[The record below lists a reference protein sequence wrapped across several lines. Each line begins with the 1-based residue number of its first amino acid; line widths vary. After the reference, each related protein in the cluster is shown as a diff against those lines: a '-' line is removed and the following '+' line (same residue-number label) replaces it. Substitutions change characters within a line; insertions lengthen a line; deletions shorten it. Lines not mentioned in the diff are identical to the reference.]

1 MWLRCPYDP
10 PMQYVVQLARM
21 AVVLVA
27 VAFLL
32 LALHSGARAGAT
44 ASVFS
49 ADGVRWSLAVLT
61 AALGLFVALVALHA
75 RFWERQPVPG
85 VVPGVAAVC
94 SLIGVGVLLLP
105 TPQLL
110 PVVFSGLL
118 VVIAVIYRNVP
129 FLIIAWSA
137 MGAIAGISTL
147 NGDTR
152 LLGDLLVVAS
162 VISAAKVIIDLI
174 VAELHRQEQMADHAR
189 RTATEFVTANVRLQN
204 SLRRSETAD
213 LNSERRRIAR
223 EIHDTVGHSL
233 TAVLVQL
240 RTVREL
246 MRVRP
251 GQVTEYLEEIEVSV
265 RDALRETRQEV
276 RSLREREP
284 IEVSW
289 QVRWRQLCMK
299 FAECTGARVD
309 LGIMDDLGKVTE
321 AVGETV
327 FRIIQEALTNAIRHG
342 RATKVDVRLRLK
354 PTGQLLLRVS
364 DNGGGALHVQP
375 GSGLRGMRER
385 IIELCGEIAWETLPN
400 RGFDLGVVIPAAAV
414 RA

>member
-1 MWLRCPYDP
+1 
-10 PMQYVVQLARM
+10 MQYVVQSARM
-21 AVVLVA
+21 AVVIVA

-32 LALHSGARAGAT
+32 LALHSGVRAGAT

-61 AALGLFVALVALHA
+61 AAMGLFVALVALHA

-85 VVPGVAAVC
+85 AVPGVAAVC
-94 SLIGVGVLLLP
+94 SLIGVGVLFLP

-110 PVVFSGLL
+110 PAVFSGLL
-118 VVIAVIYRNVP
+118 VVVAVIYRNVP
-129 FLIIAWSA
+129 FLIIVWSA
-137 MGAIAGISTL
+137 IGAIAGISTL
-147 NGDTR
+147 NGDTH
-152 LLGDLLVVAS
+152 LLGVLLLVAS
-162 VISAAKVIIDLI
+162 LISGAKVIIDLI
-174 VAELHRQEQMADHAR
+174 VAELHRQERMADHAR
-189 RTATEFVTANVRLQN
+189 RTATEFVAANVRLQN

-240 RTVREL
+240 RTAREL

-251 GQVTEYLEEIEVSV
+251 GQVTAYLEEIEVAV

-284 IEVSW
+284 IQVS
-289 QVRWRQLCMK
+289 WRQLCMK
-299 FAECTGARVD
+299 FAEYTGVRVD
-309 LGIMDDLGKVTE
+309 LGILDDLGAVTDG
-321 AVGETV
+321 VGETV
-327 FRIIQEALTNAIRHG
+327 FRVIQEALTNAIRHG

-354 PTGQLLLRVS
+354 PTGQLLLRIS

-385 IIELCGEIAWETLPN
+385 IDELRGEVAWETLPK
-400 RGFDLGVVIPAAAV
+400 RGFDLGIVIPAAAV
-414 RA
+414 LA

>member
-1 MWLRCPYDP
+1 
-10 PMQYVVQLARM
+10 MQYVVQSARM
-21 AVVLVA
+21 AVVIVA

-32 LALHSGARAGAT
+32 LALHSGVRAGST

-49 ADGVRWSLAVLT
+49 ADGVRWSLAALT
-61 AALGLFVALVALHA
+61 AAMGLFVALVALHA

-85 VVPGVAAVC
+85 AVPGVAAVG
-94 SLIGVGVLLLP
+94 SLIGIGVLMLP
-105 TPQLL
+105 TPEIL
-110 PVVFSGLL
+110 PAVFSGLL
-118 VVIAVIYRNVP
+118 VVVAVIYRNVP
-129 FLIIAWSA
+129 FLVIVWSA
-137 MGAIAGISTL
+137 IGAIAGISTL
-147 NGDTR
+147 NGDTHV
-152 LLGDLLVVAS
+152 LGVLLVVAS
-162 VISAAKVIIDLI
+162 LISGAKVIIDLS
-174 VAELHRQEQMADHAR
+174 VAELHRQERMADHAR
-189 RTATEFVTANVRLQN
+189 RTATEFVAANVRLQN
-204 SLRRSETAD
+204 SLRRSESAD

-240 RTVREL
+240 RTAREL

-251 GQVTEYLEEIEVSV
+251 GQVTAYLEEVEVAV

-284 IEVSW
+284 IQVSW

-309 LGIMDDLGKVTE
+309 LGILDDLGAVTDG
-321 AVGETV
+321 VGETV
-327 FRIIQEALTNAIRHG
+327 FRVIQEALTNAIRHG

-354 PTGQLLLRVS
+354 PTGQLLLRIS

-385 IIELCGEIAWETLPN
+385 IDELRGEVAWETLPK
-400 RGFDLGVVIPAAAV
+400 RGFDLGIVIPAAAV
-414 RA
+414 PG

>member
-1 MWLRCPYDP
+1 
-10 PMQYVVQLARM
+10 MQYVVQSARM
-21 AVVLVA
+21 AVVIVA

-32 LALHSGARAGAT
+32 LALHSGVRAGAT

-61 AALGLFVALVALHA
+61 AAMGLFVALVALHA

-85 VVPGVAAVC
+85 AVPGVAAVC
-94 SLIGVGVLLLP
+94 SLIGVGVLFLP

-110 PVVFSGLL
+110 PAVFSGLL
-118 VVIAVIYRNVP
+118 VVVAVIYRNVP
-129 FLIIAWSA
+129 FLIIVWSA
-137 MGAIAGISTL
+137 IGAIAGISTL
-147 NGDTR
+147 NGDTH
-152 LLGDLLVVAS
+152 LLGVLLLVAS
-162 VISAAKVIIDLI
+162 LISGAKVIIDLI
-174 VAELHRQEQMADHAR
+174 VAELHRQERMADHAR
-189 RTATEFVTANVRLQN
+189 RTATEFVAANVRLQN

-240 RTVREL
+240 RTAREL

-251 GQVTEYLEEIEVSV
+251 GQVTAYLEEIEVAV

-284 IEVSW
+284 IQVS
-289 QVRWRQLCMK
+289 WRQLCMK
-299 FAECTGARVD
+299 FAECTGVRVD
-309 LGIMDDLGKVTE
+309 LGILDDLGAVTDG
-321 AVGETV
+321 VGETV
-327 FRIIQEALTNAIRHG
+327 FRVIQEALTNAIRHG

-354 PTGQLLLRVS
+354 PTGQLLLRIS

-385 IIELCGEIAWETLPN
+385 IDELRGEVAWETLPK
-400 RGFDLGVVIPAAAV
+400 RGFDLGIVIPAAAV
-414 RA
+414 LA